1 MKTVVLILLVMLLLA
16 PNAALGQGHEEL
28 LKQGREVYD
37 NNCADCHRKNG
48 EGLAVKFPALKGNAF
63 VTGDLKP
70 LLDTVVN
77 GRHGKMGQMPA
88 WKNFLDDAQIA
99 AAVSYARNAWG
110 NKAPIVKTED
120 VAAARKK

>member
-1 MKTVVLILLVMLLLA
+1 MRIAVPILLVMLLLA
-16 PNAALGQGHEEL
+16 ANAVLGQGPEEL
-28 LKQGREVYD
+28 LKQGQEVYD

-48 EGLAVKFPALKGNAF
+48 EGLAVKFPSLKENAF
-63 VTGDLKP
+63 VTGDPKP

-99 AAVSYARNAWG
+99 AAVSYIRNAWG
-110 NKAPIVKTED
+110 NQAPAVKPED
-120 VAAARKK
+120 AAAARKK

>member
-1 MKTVVLILLVMLLLA
+1 MRIKVAVLLIILLLA
-16 PNAALGQGHEEL
+16 ANAALGQGNEDL
-28 LKQGREVYD
+28 LKKGQEVY
-37 NNCADCHRKNG
+37 NHNCADCHRRNG

-63 VTGDLKP
+63 VTGDPKP
-70 LLDTVVN
+70 VLDTVAN

-110 NKAPIVKTED
+110 NKAPIVTPED